1 MPFVLCYFNYSCK
14 NFIPRPT
21 YGNLIR
27 GLDRGDVSIS
37 LILKF
42 IFFHRFFID
51 CFDVICSTYR
61 HLEKHGIV

>member
-1 MPFVLCYFNYSCK
+1 MPFLLCYFNYSCK

-27 GLDRGDVSIS
+27 GLGGGDVSIS

-42 IFFHRFFID
+42 IFFID
-51 CFDVICSTYR
+51 FS
-61 HLEKHGIV
+61 LIVLTLYAVHIDI